1 MKALTL
7 ARHEDLLAVFSAHEL
22 NDEQTRFLLS
32 RRAQLADEL
41 SKLTG
46 RTIRIDLQLPGQQ
59 GQPTPENPTG
69 IIPPQRA
76 NVPISLQDAM
86 TLPLVRQVMNIFNA
100 SVMEV
105 HRDESNLPP
114 RPAAALPDPDADPDA
129 PLDSSDDT
137 MLETDNE

>member
-1 MKALTL
+1 MKALALT
-7 ARHEDLLAVFSAHEL
+7 RHEDLLAVFTANEL

-41 SKLTG
+41 SRITG

-59 GQPTPENPTG
+59 GQPTAENPSG
-69 IIPPQRA
+69 IAPPSRT
-76 NVPISLQDAM
+76 NVPVSLQDAM

-100 SVMEV
+100 SIMEV
-105 HRDESNLPP
+105 HRDETNLPQ

-129 PLDSSDDT
+129 PLDPSEEA
-137 MLETDNE
+137 MLDPDE